1 MENNNELFF
10 DLFFKNNG
18 EIDLLTGTIAPN
30 QFNQIVRRDSQLSDR
45 NNSKL
50 SIICLNLNIG
60 KFSNLYPSEDLKLAL
75 ENALIAANFEL
86 NKILR
91 SSDCI
96 CRISQLGF
104 WVLVTEVNSDI
115 SMKFIKR
122 VAEVLPNY
130 FDIEISHRVNG
141 QSQLDWYSQID
152 ELHFRSN

>member
-1 MENNNELFF
+1 MDNNNELFF

-45 NNSKL
+45 SNSKL
-50 SIICLNLNIG
+50 SIICLNINTS
-60 KFSNLYPSEDLKLAL
+60 KFSTLYPSEDMKLAL

-86 NKILR
+86 TKIFR

-115 SMKFIKR
+115 SKKLLKR
-122 VAEVLPNY
+122 VAEVLPDY
-130 FDIEISHRVNG
+130 FDTEISHRTKG

>member
-1 MENNNELFF
+1 MDNINELFF

-45 NNSKL
+45 SNSKL
-50 SIICLNLNIG
+50 SIICLNINIS
-60 KFSNLYPSEDLKLAL
+60 KFSTLYPSEDIKLAL

-86 NKILR
+86 TKIFR
-91 SSDCI
+91 NSDCI

-115 SMKFIKR
+115 SKKLLKR
-122 VAEVLPNY
+122 VAEVLPDY
-130 FDIEISHRVNG
+130 FDIEISHRTKG